1 MRLFFKCRETDT
13 FIFSLSFPD
22 PVTSLYTHCNLS
34 FNQTNAIS
42 ANKRGIAHRGCLL
55 RWQYGLRQTK
65 WRMPDCETSSF
76 FQPLQKPSVDVVSGC
91 LSLACWHVSME
102 TCKRCHKADL
112 DHYTHLPA
120 DQRCSPQF
128 QWGFGWYERASSPC
142 QSPLEWQT
150 VFVLF
155 AALLLSGCLCL
166 ADVDKCLGLVCLRRR
181 DSYVSSCDFV
191 CQPQKA

>member
-1 MRLFFKCRETDT
+1 MFVKMTIWPPSDEMTHARLWD
-13 FIFSLSFPD
+13 FIFLSASP
-22 PVTSLYTHCNLS
+22 
-34 FNQTNAIS
+34 
-42 ANKRGIAHRGCLL
+42 
-55 RWQYGLRQTK
+55 
-65 WRMPDCETSSF
+65 ETICWCG
-76 FQPLQKPSVDVVSGC
+76 SGC

-128 QWGFGWYERASSPC
+128 HRGFGWYERASSPC

-181 DSYVSSCDFV
+181 DGYVSSCDFV
-191 CQPQKA
+191 CQPQKAWSSWRDSHGRYASPPST